1 MIGVIMLLWPVVDAG
16 QKEFAEE
23 RTNKKGRK
31 KKRKRL
37 SCTIHGEERH

>member
-23 RTNKKGRK
+23 RTKKKEGKKNKKK
-31 KKRKRL
+31 E
-37 SCTIHGEERH
+37 I

>member
-23 RTNKKGRK
+23 RT
-31 KKRKRL
+31 KKRK
-37 SCTIHGEERH
+37 EKKKERD